1 VPRRCA
7 CLAALRVFGWLALFA
22 LYRFK
27 THRMVFELGIH
38 EISYAA
44 W

>member
-1 VPRRCA
+1 MRTDDDAFDCA
-7 CLAALRVFGWLALFA
+7 D

-27 THRMVFELGIH
+27 THRMVSDLGIH